1 MNAAVTVPANVAES
15 LTRLEVRPLFTLRL
29 DVGIVQKIGG
39 QPVSQVGVITGGS
52 FEGDR
57 LSGKVLDGGSDWQTI
72 RADGSIL
79 LDCRL
84 VLETAGGARIAMTYA
99 GIRAGPPGV
108 QARLAKGAP
117 VDPAEYYLRV
127 SPLFCTAAPKY
138 EWLNRVLAI
147 GTGHRLP
154 EGPVYSIF
162 EVL

>member
-1 MNAAVTVPANVAES
+1 VPANIPEP
-15 LTRLEVRPLFTLRL
+15 LTRLEVRPLFTMRL

-39 QPVSQVGVITGGS
+39 QAVAQVGVITGGS

-57 LSGKVLDGGSDWQTI
+57 LSGRVLGGGSDWQTI
-72 RADGSIL
+72 RADDTVL

-84 VLETAGGARIAMTYA
+84 VLETADGAGIAMTYA
-99 GIRAGPPGV
+99 GIRAGPPEV
-108 QARLAKGAP
+108 LTRLAKGAP
-117 VDPAEYYLRV
+117 VDPTEYYFRV

-138 EWLNRVLAI
+138 EWLNRVLTI
-147 GTGHRLP
+147 GAGHRLP